1 MKLYV
6 IDLGKIVMMNDNPV
20 VDASSEDVES
30 AIPIQAFLIDSPVG
44 WVLFDAG
51 CNLEGMDGAWPE
63 EIRANPYVYEEGMT
77 IERRLADIG
86 VALSDVKHVVLSHL
100 HLDHVGCAPMFPDA
114 TWYVQRDEYD
124 RTMADYKAGTLDMFH
139 LQCDMDAICSQDRN
153 WHFIKGDEPYELC
166 EGLTI
171 YDFGPGHS
179 FGMLGLRVDLECGT
193 FILAQDTVY
202 SAYHFGPPAQF
213 SGAMVDEQGYL
224 DTIEFIRGLADETNA
239 TVIFGH
245 DMDQFHSLTLSDKGF
260 YE

>member
-20 VDASSEDVES
+20 VDASTAEEES
-30 AIPIQAFLIDSPVG
+30 AIPIQAFLIDSPAG

-51 CNLEGMDGAWPE
+51 CNLDGMDGAWPE
-63 EIRANPYVYEEGMT
+63 EIRANPYVYEDGMT
-77 IERRLADIG
+77 IVRRLADIG
-86 VALSDVKHVVLSHL
+86 VAPEDVKHLVLSHL
-100 HLDHVGCAPMFPDA
+100 HLDHVGCAVMFPEA
-114 TWYVQRDEYD
+114 TWYVQQDEYD
-124 RTMADYKAGTLDMFH
+124 CTMADYKAGTLDMFH
-139 LQCDMDAICSQDRN
+139 LKCDMDAICAQERH
-153 WHFIKGDEPYELC
+153 WCFVKGDPVELC
-166 EGLTI
+166 EGLSI

-179 FGMLGLRVDLECGT
+179 FGMLGLRIDLECGT

-224 DTIEFIRGLADETNA
+224 GTIEFIRNLANETNA
-239 TVIFGH
+239 KVIFGH
-245 DMDQFHSLTLSDKGF
+245 DMEQFRSLTLSDAGY